1 MGWMD
6 RLKQTAEKAAA
17 EAEDIAAIGKLKIE
31 IRTLHGKM
39 EDAFKAIGAKVYDLS
54 ETGTKFPEEVAALCK
69 KADAFADEI
78 KAKEAQIEK
87 LKASG

>member
-1 MGWMD
+1 MEGI
-6 RLKQTAEKAAA
+6 RQVKT
-17 EAEDIAAIGKLKIE
+17 E
-31 IRTLHGKM
+31 IS
-39 EDAFKAIGAKVYDLS
+39 A
-54 ETGTKFPEEVAALCK
+54 ETGTQFPEEVAALCK